1 MCKILALCVLV
12 KLIEAKDL
20 DMSNDDE
27 FMAGVYLKAPV
38 KPIMKFYFFNLTN
51 PDDFLEGATPIFNE
65 VGPYAYKYVWHELE
79 NIYNDQIKM
88 TNRIVTICF

>member
-1 MCKILALCVLV
+1 
-12 KLIEAKDL
+12 
-20 DMSNDDE
+20 MSNDDE

-65 VGPYAYKYVWHELE
+65 VGPYAYKYV
-79 NIYNDQIKM
+79 
-88 TNRIVTICF
+88 